1 MLPLKL
7 RIFEYAYQVGKPFTA
22 QDVLRDLA
30 SEYKGEKQ
38 FNKKRIMEYLQSFLG
53 VGMLEAGEVEYDE
66 NGELIVHCKITDFGL
81 SRVKYIPKH

>member
-7 RIFEYAYQVGKPFTA
+7 RIFEYSYQVNKPFTA

-30 SEYKGEKQ
+30 SEYGGEKQ
-38 FNKKRIMEYLQSFLG
+38 FNLKRIQEYLQSFLG
-53 VGMLEAGEVEYDE
+53 VSMLEAKDVEYDE
-66 NGELIVHCKITDFGL
+66 NGELVVHCMITDFGL